1 MITSDEGSQMREI
14 GVAVTGSRKDTQ
26 KWVAQAVVGVGDSAL
41 VGLGMP
47 SVQGLNLAG
56 GDNSGVPGIPCRHP
70 GARELILSGW
80 NTEWSGNSP
89 RNQTDVAQEHS
100 AAFEDQHG
108 CPPWAHAQRH
118 P

>member
-47 SVQGLNLAG
+47 SVQGLNLAVG
-56 GDNSGVPGIPCRHP
+56 TTLVFLGYPADTQVP
-70 GARELILSGW
+70 ES
-80 NTEWSGNSP
+80 
-89 RNQTDVAQEHS
+89 
-100 AAFEDQHG
+100 
-108 CPPWAHAQRH
+108 
-118 P
+118 